1 MGKISS
7 SSVWSCAFS
16 GILSSRHR
24 VILSIQRRWHI
35 DAILLILLSI
45 IDEGVSE
52 KTKYSALA
60 VFLPIL
66 KYGDCLYF
74 AATVNAYS
82 ACHFCCFC
90 KHLDSW
96 QSHLSLD
103 PLTLGSA
110 RSQGILKS
118 LEFFAE
124 LHAYEHMC
132 ILRGHRAKWSV
143 FKKSQKL
150 LLKVSWTR
158 KELKWLHEMKKW
170 HNTDTGRSLSTYLLL
185 QL

>member
-1 MGKISS
+1 MPTERNDVTCVIRNQGEALWWTTLFIHVFLALVTGIDIFDGKISS

-35 DAILLILLSI
+35 DAILLFLLSI

-82 ACHFCCFC
+82 VCHFCCFC

-132 ILRGHRAKWSV
+132 ILRGHRAK
-143 FKKSQKL
+143 
-150 LLKVSWTR
+150 
-158 KELKWLHEMKKW
+158 
-170 HNTDTGRSLSTYLLL
+170 
-185 QL
+185 

>member
-7 SSVWSCAFS
+7 LSVWSCAFS
-16 GILSSRHR
+16 SILSSRHG
-24 VILSIQRRWHI
+24 VILSIQRWWHI
-35 DAILLILLSI
+35 DAILLFLLSI
-45 IDEGVSE
+45 TDESVS
-52 KTKYSALA
+52 
-60 VFLPIL
+60 VFLPIF
-66 KYGDCLYF
+66 KCGDCLYC

-103 PLTLGSA
+103 LLTLGSA
-110 RSQGILKS
+110 RSQGLLKS

-132 ILRGHRAKWSV
+132 ILRGHRAKWSDS
-143 FKKSQKL
+143 KKAKNFCWRCL
-150 LLKVSWTR
+150 GLGK
-158 KELKWLHEMKKW
+158 
-170 HNTDTGRSLSTYLLL
+170 D
-185 QL
+185 